1 MHVVS
6 FEVCFVVFLRTL
18 EASASVC
25 AFYRLVYLIS
35 NLEIK
40 RDLEIL
46 EIQLAWDKSTKD

>member
-1 MHVVS
+1 MCVVW
-6 FEVCFVVFLRTL
+6 FEVCSVVFLRTL

-46 EIQLAWDKSTKD
+46 KIQLA

>member
-1 MHVVS
+1 MCVVWFAVS
-6 FEVCFVVFLRTL
+6 SVVFLRTL

-46 EIQLAWDKSTKD
+46 KIQLA